1 MTSCLSDL
9 LVMLGRN
16 ITLVSEFI
24 LVGFPTAPWLQVL
37 LFFLFLVVYLLVVVE
52 NLVIMLTVWVT
63 GSLHKPMYYFRSS
76 LSFLEVWYVS
86 VTVPKM
92 LDGFLLQR
100 RRISFT
106 GCMTQLYFFIS
117 LACTECVLLAAMAYD
132 RYVAICHP
140 LRYPVIMTTGYCVQ
154 LVAFSYMTGFM
165 ITVIKVYFISH
176 VTFCGSNVMNHFFC
190 DISPILKLAC
200 KDMSTAELVDF
211 ALAIVI
217 LVFPL
222 TTTILSYVYIVS
234 TILRIPS
241 TQRRKKAFS
250 TCASHLTVVIIYYT
264 AMIFMYVRPR
274 AIASFNSNKL
284 ISAVYAVLTPML
296 NPFIYCLRNQEVK
309 NAIKKTMGVGQ
320 CFLLN

>member
-1 MTSCLSDL
+1 MTSCLSEL

-16 ITLVSEFI
+16 STLVSEFI

-37 LFFLFLVVYLLVVVE
+37 LFSLFLVVYLLVVAE

-63 GSLHKPMYYFRSS
+63 GSLHKPMYYFLSS

-140 LRYPVIMTTGYCVQ
+140 LRYPVIMTTGHCVQ

-165 ITVIKVYFISH
+165 VSVFKVYFISH

-211 ALAIVI
+211 ALAVVI

-222 TTTILSYVYIVS
+222 ATTILSYVYIVS
-234 TILRIPS
+234 AILRIPS
-241 TQRRKKAFS
+241 TQGRKKAFS

-309 NAIKKTMGVGQ
+309 NAIKKTVGVGQ
-320 CFLLN
+320 CFLLS

>member
-1 MTSCLSDL
+1 
-9 LVMLGRN
+9 MLGRN

-37 LFFLFLVVYLLVVVE
+37 LFSLFLVVYLLVVAE

-63 GSLHKPMYYFRSS
+63 GSLHKPMYYFLSS

-100 RRISFT
+100 RHISFT

-140 LRYPVIMTTGYCVQ
+140 LRYPAIMTTGHCVQ

-234 TILRIPS
+234 TILHIPS
-241 TQRRKKAFS
+241 TQGRRKAFS

-284 ISAVYAVLTPML
+284 VSAVYAVLTPML

-309 NAIKKTMGVGQ
+309 NAIKKTVGVGQ
-320 CFLLN
+320 CFLLS

>member
-1 MTSCLSDL
+1 
-9 LVMLGRN
+9 MLGRN

-24 LVGFPTAPWLQVL
+24 LVGFPTAPWLQIL
-37 LFFLFLVVYLLVVVE
+37 LFFLFLMIYLLVVVE
-52 NLVIMLTVWVT
+52 NLIVMLTVWVT
-63 GSLHKPMYYFRSS
+63 CSLHKPMYYFLCSM
-76 LSFLEVWYVS
+76 SFLEVWYVS

-132 RYVAICHP
+132 RYVAICYP
-140 LRYPVIMTTGYCVQ
+140 LRYSVIMTTCYCMQ
-154 LVAFSYMTGFM
+154 LVAFSYMSGFLVS
-165 ITVIKVYFISH
+165 VIKVYFISH
-176 VTFCGSNVMNHFFC
+176 VAFCGSNVMNHFFC

-222 TTTILSYVYIVS
+222 ITTVFSYVYIVS
-234 TILRIPS
+234 TILHIPS
-241 TQRRKKAFS
+241 SQGRKKAFS

-274 AIASFNSNKL
+274 AIGSFNSNKL

-309 NAIKKTMGVGQ
+309 NAMEKTLGGGQ
-320 CFLLN
+320 CLLFS

>member
-1 MTSCLSDL
+1 MTSCLSEL

-37 LFFLFLVVYLLVVVE
+37 LFSLFLVVYLLVVAE

-63 GSLHKPMYYFRSS
+63 GSLHKPMYYFLSS

-140 LRYPVIMTTGYCVQ
+140 LRYPVIMTTGHCVQ

-211 ALAIVI
+211 ALAVVI

-222 TTTILSYVYIVS
+222 ATTILSYVYIVS
-234 TILRIPS
+234 AILRIPS
-241 TQRRKKAFS
+241 TQGRKKAFS

-296 NPFIYCLRNQEVK
+296 NPIIYCLRNQEVK
-309 NAIKKTMGVGQ
+309 NAIKKTVGVGQ
-320 CFLLN
+320 CFLIS

>member
-1 MTSCLSDL
+1 
-9 LVMLGRN
+9 
-16 ITLVSEFI
+16 
-24 LVGFPTAPWLQVL
+24 
-37 LFFLFLVVYLLVVVE
+37 
-52 NLVIMLTVWVT
+52 
-63 GSLHKPMYYFRSS
+63 
-76 LSFLEVWYVS
+76 
-86 VTVPKM
+86 M

-100 RRISFT
+100 RHISFT

-140 LRYPVIMTTGYCVQ
+140 LRYPVIMTTVYCMQ
-154 LVAFSYMTGFM
+154 LMALSYFSGFM
-165 ITVIKVYFISH
+165 VSVVKVYFISH
-176 VTFCGSNVMNHFFC
+176 VAFCGSNVMNHFFC

-222 TTTILSYVYIVS
+222 ITTVLSYVYIVS

-241 TQRRKKAFS
+241 TQGRKKAFS

-264 AMIFMYVRPR
+264 AMIF
-274 AIASFNSNKL
+274 
-284 ISAVYAVLTPML
+284 
-296 NPFIYCLRNQEVK
+296 
-309 NAIKKTMGVGQ
+309 
-320 CFLLN
+320 

>member
-1 MTSCLSDL
+1 
-9 LVMLGRN
+9 MLGKN

-37 LFFLFLVVYLLVVVE
+37 VFFLFLVVYLLVVVQ

-63 GSLHKPMYYFRSS
+63 GSIHKPMYCFLSS

-100 RRISFT
+100 RHISFM

-117 LACTECVLLAAMAYD
+117 LACTECLLLAAMAYD
-132 RYVAICHP
+132 GYVAICHP
-140 LRYPVIMTTGYCVQ
+140 RRYLVIMTMEYCVQ

-176 VTFCGSNVMNHFFC
+176 VAFCGSNVINHFFC

-222 TTTILSYVYIVS
+222 TTTVLSYIYIVS

-241 TQRRKKAFS
+241 TQGRKKAFS

-296 NPFIYCLRNQEVK
+296 NPFIYCLKNQEVK
-309 NAIKKTMGVGQ
+309 NAIKKTVGVGQ
-320 CFLLN
+320 CLPLS

>member
-1 MTSCLSDL
+1 MTSCLSEL

-16 ITLVSEFI
+16 STLVSEFI

-37 LFFLFLVVYLLVVVE
+37 LFSLFLVVYLLVVAE

-63 GSLHKPMYYFRSS
+63 GSLHKPMYYFLSS

-140 LRYPVIMTTGYCVQ
+140 LRYPVIMTTGHCVQ

-222 TTTILSYVYIVS
+222 ATTILSYVYVVS
-234 TILRIPS
+234 TILCIPS
-241 TQRRKKAFS
+241 TQGRKKAFS

-296 NPFIYCLRNQEVK
+296 NPIIYCLRNQEVK
-309 NAIKKTMGVGQ
+309 NAIKKTVGVGQ
-320 CFLLN
+320 CFLLS

>member
-1 MTSCLSDL
+1 MQQ
-9 LVMLGRN
+9 MN

-24 LVGFPTAPWLQVL
+24 LVGFPTAPWMQLL
-37 LFFLFLVVYLLVVVE
+37 LFFLFLMVYLLVVAE
-52 NLVIMLTVWVT
+52 NLVIMFTVWDTV
-63 GSLHKPMYYFRSS
+63 SLHKPMYYFLSS

-117 LACTECVLLAAMAYD
+117 LTCTECVLLAAMAYD

-165 ITVIKVYFISH
+165 ITMIKVYFISH
-176 VTFCGSNVMNHFFC
+176 VNFCGSNVMNHFFC

-217 LVFPL
+217 LIFPL
-222 TTTILSYVYIVS
+222 TITVLSYVYIVS
-234 TILRIPS
+234 AILRISS
-241 TQRRKKAFS
+241 TQGRIKAFS
-250 TCASHLTVVIIYYT
+250 TCASRLTVVIIYYT
-264 AMIFMYVRPR
+264 AMIFMYARPR

-309 NAIKKTMGVGQ
+309 NAIKKTLWGGK
-320 CFLLN
+320 CLLLS

>member
-1 MTSCLSDL
+1 
-9 LVMLGRN
+9 MLGRN

-52 NLVIMLTVWVT
+52 NLTIMFTVWVT
-63 GSLHKPMYYFRSS
+63 RSLPMPMYYFLSS
-76 LSFLEVWYVS
+76 MSFLEVWYVS

-100 RRISFT
+100 RHISFT
-106 GCMTQLYFFIS
+106 GCMTQLYFFVS

-140 LRYPVIMTTGYCVQ
+140 FRYSVIMTTGYCVR
-154 LVAFSYMTGFM
+154 LVAFSYTSGF
-165 ITVIKVYFISH
+165 TVSVIKVYFISH
-176 VTFCGSNVMNHFFC
+176 IAFCGSNVMNHFFC

-222 TTTILSYVYIVS
+222 FTTVLSYIYIVS

-241 TQRRKKAFS
+241 TQGRKKAFS

-274 AIASFNSNKL
+274 AIGSFNSNKL
-284 ISAVYAVLTPML
+284 ISAVYAVLTPIL

-309 NAIKKTMGVGQ
+309 NALRKAMGGSQ
-320 CFLLN
+320 CLLLS

>member
-1 MTSCLSDL
+1 MTSCLSEL

-16 ITLVSEFI
+16 STLVSEFI

-37 LFFLFLVVYLLVVVE
+37 LFSLFLVVYLLVVAE

-63 GSLHKPMYYFRSS
+63 GSLHKPMYYFLSS

-140 LRYPVIMTTGYCVQ
+140 LRYPVIMTTGHCVQ
-154 LVAFSYMTGFM
+154 LVAFSYMSGFM
-165 ITVIKVYFISH
+165 VSVFKVYFISH

-211 ALAIVI
+211 ALAVVI

-222 TTTILSYVYIVS
+222 ATTILSYVYIVS
-234 TILRIPS
+234 AILRIPS
-241 TQRRKKAFS
+241 TQGRKKAFS

-296 NPFIYCLRNQEVK
+296 NPIIYCLRNQEVK
-309 NAIKKTMGVGQ
+309 NAIKKTVGVGQ
-320 CFLLN
+320 CFLII